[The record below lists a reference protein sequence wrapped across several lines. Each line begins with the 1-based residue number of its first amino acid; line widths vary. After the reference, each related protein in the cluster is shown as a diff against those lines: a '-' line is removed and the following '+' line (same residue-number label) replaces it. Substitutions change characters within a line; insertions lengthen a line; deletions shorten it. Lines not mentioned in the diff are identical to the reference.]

1 MNHALVPLDVW
12 VVLENHGCM
21 TNTSVTELLP
31 ALRATLRTRRTER
44 AARRRLENELA
55 AYQTPRDIN
64 DLLLLISNQE
74 GADADEVREVLSDNL
89 AAWGTRRAA

>member
-1 MNHALVPLDVW
+1 M
-12 VVLENHGCM
+12 
-21 TNTSVTELLP
+21 
-31 ALRATLRTRRTER
+31 
-44 AARRRLENELA
+44 ENELA

>member
-1 MNHALVPLDVW
+1 MTTTTVSNLVP
-12 VVLENHGCM
+12 
-21 TNTSVTELLP
+21 
-31 ALRATLRTRRTER
+31 TLRENLRQRRAER

-89 AAWGTRRAA
+89 AAWSTHRAA